1 MTQYQQDMNELVSR
15 AKRVITPLSPISIFA
30 ARNPWES
37 LEDRTFDPVS
47 YTHLTAADE

>member
-30 ARNPWES
+30 ARNPWK
-37 LEDRTFDPVS
+37 V
-47 YTHLTAADE
+47 